1 MATLSCTDCSGS
13 STASSDITEPGSP
26 FSTASSHSEDS
37 QQQQQQQS
45 AAQAQVAQVRTTPE
59 MAPNTGAHHPP
70 WPWQDAG
77 GGGGGATQPKRA
89 KTQQQQLT
97 NCIIQPP
104 IAATV
109 PTVGKHDTNTNVL
122 LLPPTARDRR
132 TNQPVVHI
140 KVQQGKI
147 TEYFKSQM
155 KVNGVKK
162 NILLK
167 ANSDTIKKAVE
178 HKVVNGP
185 TAMNGKRKYLAL
197 IDRPKVIKLS
207 LNFER

>member
-37 QQQQQQQS
+37 QQQV
-45 AAQAQVAQVRTTPE
+45 QVVQVRTTSD
-59 MAPNTGAHHPP
+59 MAPNTGTHHPP

-89 KTQQQQLT
+89 KTQQQHLK
-97 NCIIQPP
+97 NCVVQPP
-104 IAATV
+104 IASTV
-109 PTVGKHDTNTNVL
+109 PPVVNHDLKSNVL
-122 LLPPTARDRR
+122 LLSSTGRERR
-132 TNQPVVHI
+132 TNQPVMHI

-155 KVNGVKK
+155 KANSVKK
-162 NILLK
+162 EINLK
-167 ANSDTIKKAVE
+167 LNNDSIKKAVE
-178 HKVVNGP
+178 QKINN
-185 TAMNGKRKYLAL
+185 TAINGKRKYLTL
-197 IDRPKVIKLS
+197 IDRPKVMFTIYQLKFMILT
-207 LNFER
+207 LNL